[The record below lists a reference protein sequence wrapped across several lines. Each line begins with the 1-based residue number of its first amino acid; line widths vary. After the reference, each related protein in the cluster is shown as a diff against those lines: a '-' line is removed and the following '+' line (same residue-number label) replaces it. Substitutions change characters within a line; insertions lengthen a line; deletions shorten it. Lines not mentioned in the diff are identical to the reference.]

1 MNKEEFIQY
10 MEELKKKYKIVP
22 LSIIY
27 SELERKGVERGKI
40 KYWLKTLDGTFF
52 KVENW
57 NVIFIENG

>member
-22 LSIIY
+22 LSLIY

>member
-22 LSIIY
+22 LSLIY
-27 SELERKGVERGKI
+27 SELERKGVEKGKI